1 MRKIK
6 DFLFKPAFLLSVSA
20 VLLVMSTLGS
30 AQAALTYYSENY
42 SAQVSVDSIGVTLWE
57 NDNKISY
64 RDYQHQGDQWNEQ
77 RGQLLEYLKADD
89 GKYKIIPGREY
100 EEKISVENSGDM
112 DTYVRVILYKDWQ
125 NKKGER
131 DTTLSPELIELNL
144 LKDQGWTVDEK
155 ASTRERTVLYY
166 TRILSAKEKS
176 SPLSGTLKISSD
188 IAKKVKETV
197 TSKQVNGKEY
207 KTITTEYLYD
217 GYQFNLTAE
226 VDAVQ
231 THNAQEAIKSAWG
244 IDVDVAADGT
254 LTLHQ

>member
-20 VLLVMSTLGS
+20 LLLVMSTLGS

-42 SAQVSVDSIGVTLWE
+42 SAQVSVDSIGVTLRE
-57 NDNKISY
+57 NDNEISY
-64 RDYQHQGDQWNEQ
+64 RNYRHQGDQWNEQ
-77 RGQLLEYLKADD
+77 RGQLLEYLNTDG

-100 EEKISVENSGDM
+100 EEKLSVENSGDI
-112 DTYVRVILYKDWQ
+112 DTYVRVILYKERKK
-125 NKKGER
+125 KKGER

-144 LKDQGWTVDEK
+144 LKDQGWVVDEK
-155 ASTRERTVLYY
+155 ASTRERTILYY
-166 TRILSAKEKS
+166 TRILSAGKES
-176 SPLSGTLKISSD
+176 SPLSDTLKISSD

-197 TSKQVNGKEY
+197 TAKQVDGKEY

-226 VDAVQ
+226 VNAVQ

-244 IDVDVAADGT
+244 IEADVAADGT